1 MKTGPGH
8 RVTERPAKI
17 MFNHQKINSHNI
29 KIYQNKNL
37 IKKIYENY
45 YKIIKKCIYKRNPYK
60 ILELGSGGGNIKK
73 IIQECITSDQF
84 KNNKVDR
91 IENIYKINFKKNTLS
106 NIILID
112 VFHHLRFP
120 SLALKEIN
128 RTLVKGGRVIMLEPA
143 MGLVPRIIYKIFH
156 YEPNGFN
163 LKINWNKIPK
173 KIPTSNQYFAAQ
185 SLPWRAFFLKEY
197 NLKDKYN
204 IKLVK
209 PFSDFA
215 LLLSGGY
222 SYNAFYPI
230 ILYPLIK
237 SIDIA
242 LTYISVRIFSARM
255 LIVLEK
261 K

>member
-1 MKTGPGH
+1 
-8 RVTERPAKI
+8 
-17 MFNHQKINSHNI
+17 MFNHQKINSRNI

-37 IKKIYENY
+37 IKIIYEDY
-45 YKIIKKCIYKRNPYK
+45 YKIIKKYIYKKNRFE
-60 ILELGSGGGNIKK
+60 ILELGSGGGNIKE
-73 IIQECITSDQF
+73 IIRGCITSDQF

-91 IENIYKINFKKNTLS
+91 LENIYKINFKKKTLS

-128 RTLVKGGRVIMLEPA
+128 RVLVKGGRLIMLEPA
-143 MGLVPRIIYKIFH
+143 MGLIPRIIYKIFH

-163 LKINWNKIPK
+163 LKINWNTIPK
-173 KIPTSNQYFAAQ
+173 KIPMSNQYFAAQ

-197 NLKDKYN
+197 NLNDKYK

-222 SYNAFYPI
+222 SYNAFYPTFF
-230 ILYPLIK
+230 YSLIK
-237 SIDIA
+237 LIDRI
-242 LTYISVRIFSARM
+242 LTTMSVRIFSA
-255 LIVLEK
+255 K
-261 K
+261 C